1 MAPYILILL
10 FSVLIS
16 AFSQVLLKKSAL
28 TKADS
33 FAGEYLNRYV
43 IPAYAIYFLAVF
55 LDLLALRKVP
65 VSFVPVAEA
74 SSYVFV
80 LVFGKIFFGEKFS
93 RRKVAAMVLILS
105 GIAVFVVKL

>member
-1 MAPYILILL
+1 MIFYIAILI
-10 FSVLIS
+10 FSVFIS

-28 TKADS
+28 KTYSS
-33 FAGEYLNRYV
+33 FLREYLNIYV
-43 IPAYAIYFLAVF
+43 VPAYAIYFLAVF

-80 LVFGKIFFGEKFS
+80 LLFGKIFFDEQFS
-93 RRKVAAMVLILS
+93 KRKILAMILIMA
-105 GIAVFVVKL
+105 GIVVFVT

>member
-1 MAPYILILL
+1 MIFYIAILI
-10 FSVLIS
+10 FSVFIS

-28 TKADS
+28 KTYSS
-33 FAGEYLNRYV
+33 FLSEYLNIYV
-43 IPAYAIYFLAVF
+43 VPAYAIYFLAVF

-80 LVFGKIFFGEKFS
+80 LIFGKIFFDEQFS
-93 RRKVAAMVLILS
+93 KRKILAMILIMT
-105 GIAVFVVKL
+105 GIIVFVI

>member
-1 MAPYILILL
+1 MIFYIAILI
-10 FSVLIS
+10 FSVFIS

-28 TKADS
+28 KTYDS
-33 FAGEYLNRYV
+33 FIKEYLNFYV
-43 IPAYAIYFLAVF
+43 VPAYAIYFLAVF

-80 LVFGKIFFGEKFS
+80 LLFGKIFFKENFS
-93 RRKVAAMVLILS
+93 KMKILAMILILT
-105 GIAVFVVKL
+105 GIIVFVL

>member
-1 MAPYILILL
+1 MIFYIAILI
-10 FSVLIS
+10 FSVFIS

-28 TKADS
+28 KTYNS
-33 FAGEYLNRYV
+33 FIKEYINFYV

-80 LVFGKIFFGEKFS
+80 LLFGKIFFKEIFS
-93 RRKVAAMVLILS
+93 KRKIIAMILIMA
-105 GIAVFVVKL
+105 GIVVFVT

>member
-1 MAPYILILL
+1 MIFYIAILI
-10 FSVLIS
+10 FSVFIS

-28 TKADS
+28 KTYSS
-33 FAGEYLNRYV
+33 FLREYLNIYV

-74 SSYVFV
+74 SSYVFI
-80 LVFGKIFFGEKFS
+80 LLFGKIFFDEQFS
-93 RRKVAAMVLILS
+93 KRKILAMILIMT
-105 GIAVFVVKL
+105 GIVVFVV

>member
-1 MAPYILILL
+1 MTLYIAILL
-10 FSVLIS
+10 FSVFIS

-28 TKADS
+28 KTYGS
-33 FAGEYLNRYV
+33 FWREYINFYV
-43 IPAYAIYFLAVF
+43 VPAYAIYFLAVF

-80 LVFGKIFFGEKFS
+80 LLFGKVFFNEQFS
-93 RRKVAAMVLILS
+93 RKKILSMILILT
-105 GIAVFVVKL
+105 GIVVFVI

>member
-1 MAPYILILL
+1 MIFYIAILI
-10 FSVLIS
+10 FSVFIS
-16 AFSQVLLKKSAL
+16 AFSQVLLKKSAIK
-28 TKADS
+28 TYSS
-33 FAGEYLNRYV
+33 FIKEYLNFYV

-80 LVFGKIFFGEKFS
+80 LIFGKIFFDEQFS
-93 RRKVAAMVLILS
+93 KRKILAMILIMT
-105 GIAVFVVKL
+105 GIVVFVV

>member
-1 MAPYILILL
+1 MTLYIAILL
-10 FSVLIS
+10 FSVFIS

-28 TKADS
+28 KTYGS
-33 FAGEYLNRYV
+33 FWREYINFYV
-43 IPAYAIYFLAVF
+43 VPAYAIYFLAVF

-80 LVFGKIFFGEKFS
+80 LLFGKVFFNEQFS
-93 RRKVAAMVLILS
+93 RKKILAMILILT
-105 GIAVFVVKL
+105 GIVIFVI

>member
-1 MAPYILILL
+1 MIFYIAILI
-10 FSVLIS
+10 FSVFIS

-28 TKADS
+28 KTYSS
-33 FAGEYLNRYV
+33 FLREYLNIYV
-43 IPAYAIYFLAVF
+43 VPAYAIYFLAVF

-80 LVFGKIFFGEKFS
+80 LLFGKIFFDEQFS
-93 RRKVAAMVLILS
+93 KRKILAMILIMT
-105 GIAVFVVKL
+105 GIVVFVF

>member
-1 MAPYILILL
+1 MIFYIAILI
-10 FSVLIS
+10 FSVFIS

-28 TKADS
+28 KTYSS
-33 FAGEYLNRYV
+33 FIKEYLNFYV

-80 LVFGKIFFGEKFS
+80 LLFGKIFFKERFS
-93 RRKVAAMVLILS
+93 KRKIIAMILIMA
-105 GIAVFVVKL
+105 GIVVFVS

>member
-1 MAPYILILL
+1 MIFYIAILI
-10 FSVLIS
+10 FSVFIS

-28 TKADS
+28 KTYNS
-33 FAGEYLNRYV
+33 FIKEYINFYV
-43 IPAYAIYFLAVF
+43 VPAYAIYFLAVF

-80 LVFGKIFFGEKFS
+80 LLFGKIFFKERFS
-93 RRKVAAMVLILS
+93 KRKIIAMILIMA
-105 GIAVFVVKL
+105 GIFVFVS